1 MPTWQRKLAALA
13 EVLAVLVIG
22 NVLARLISNVIG
34 FAGSKQQLNETIAE
48 GIQPDF
54 LQMAWLTA
62 GDLLIKYGIL
72 CGLAFLIGWWH
83 RKRPIKAYGLSCGG
97 FSIGYLI
104 LTGVVLFAAAGFLPQ
119 LLLFL
124 NKFISLG
131 PGPSHWEALSGEQTW
146 EFWIFM
152 AVSSFALVPIVE
164 EFFTRGYMQ
173 TRLTEDF
180 GPGAAIFI
188 TAFIFA
194 FAHAQ
199 YFRLSVMSLG
209 MLISIILMSLFAG
222 YVFYRTK
229 SLVPVI
235 VAHALGN
242 IPYEGWVEK
251 YLIFFLLAIIILS
264 WKPII
269 RFGKGF
275 FQETSAIDSKGALIG
290 ILFLIACSFVIIALY
305 LRPLFLFTGIILG
318 IIALILEFR
327 EKRILHS

>member
-1 MPTWQRKLAALA
+1 MSS
-13 EVLAVLVIG
+13 VLPVQ
-22 NVLARLISNVIG
+22 
-34 FAGSKQQLNETIAE
+34 K
-48 GIQPDF
+48 
-54 LQMAWLTA
+54 AWLTA
-62 GDLLIKYGIL
+62 GDLLVKYGIL
-72 CGLAFLIGWWH
+72 CGMAVLIGWWH
-83 RKRPIKAYGLSCGG
+83 RKRPIKAYGFSRGG

-119 LLLFL
+119 LLMFL
-124 NKFISLG
+124 DNIISLG
-131 PGPSHWEALSGEQTW
+131 PGPGHWEALSGQQTW

-173 TRLTEDF
+173 TRLSEDF

-194 FAHAQ
+194 FAHSQ
-199 YFRLSVMSLG
+199 YYRLSVMSLG
-209 MLISIILMSLFAG
+209 MLVSIILMSLFAG

-229 SLVPVI
+229 SLIPVI
-235 VAHALGN
+235 VAHALTN
-242 IPYEGWVEK
+242 IPYKGWVEN

-275 FQETSAIDSKGALIG
+275 LQEISTIDSKRALAG
-290 ILFLIACSFVIIALY
+290 ILFLIACSFVIIVLY
-305 LRPLFLFTGIILG
+305 LRPLFLALGIILG
-318 IIALILEFR
+318 VVALILEYR
-327 EKRILHS
+327 EKAAAGNQ